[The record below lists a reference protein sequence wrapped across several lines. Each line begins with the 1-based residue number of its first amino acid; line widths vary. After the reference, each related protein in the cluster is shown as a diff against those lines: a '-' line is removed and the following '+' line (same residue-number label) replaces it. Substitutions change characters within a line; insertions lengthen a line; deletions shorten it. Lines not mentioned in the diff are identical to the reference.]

1 MNAFM
6 KTGNFFMKVLLG
18 SPIHGILSKNTLL
31 ISFTGRKTGK
41 TYTTPVNYTQDENTV
56 WITSNRDRVWW
67 RNLEGG
73 ASISLRLRGK
83 KVRGQAEIFKDDK
96 RVAQGLEA
104 FLKPNPGNA
113 KYFDIDL
120 DDSGLPKAGDVL
132 KAAARRVVIKISLQ
146 I

>member
-1 MNAFM
+1 MNVFM
-6 KTGNFFMKVLLG
+6 KTGNFLMKVLLG

-41 TYTTPVNYTQDENTV
+41 TYSTPVNYTQDENTI
-56 WITSNRDRVWW
+56 WITSNRERVWW
-67 RNLEGG
+67 RNLVGG
-73 ASISLRLRGK
+73 ASVTLQLRGNK
-83 KVRGQAEIFKDDK
+83 FRGQTEVFKDEK
-96 RVAQGLEA
+96 SVARGLLA

-120 DDSGLPKAGDVL
+120 NDSGLPKAGDVL
-132 KAAARRVVIKISLQ
+132 KAAAKRVVIKISLQ

>member
-41 TYTTPVNYTQDENTV
+41 TYTTPVNYTQDENTI

-73 ASISLRLRGK
+73 ASVSLRLRGK

-96 RVAQGLEA
+96 RVAQGLLA
-104 FLKPNPGNA
+104 FLKPKPDYA
-113 KYFDIDL
+113 KYFDIAL
-120 DDSGLPKAGDVL
+120 EENGLPKAGDVL
-132 KAAARRVVIKISLQ
+132 KAAARRVVIKISLH

>member
-1 MNAFM
+1 M

-41 TYTTPVNYTQDENTV
+41 TYTTPVNYTQDENTI

-73 ASISLRLRGK
+73 ASVSLQLRGK

-96 RVAQGLEA
+96 RVAQGLLA
-104 FLKPNPGNA
+104 FLKPKPDYA
-113 KYFDIDL
+113 KHFNIAL
-120 DDSGLPKAGDVL
+120 EENGLLKAGDML
-132 KAAARRVVIKISLQ
+132 KAAVTRVVIKIYLQ

>member
-1 MNAFM
+1 MNVFM

-41 TYTTPVNYTQDENTV
+41 TYTTPVNYTQDENTI
-56 WITSNRDRVWW
+56 WITRNRERVWW
-67 RNLEGG
+67 RNLVGG
-73 ASISLRLRGK
+73 ASVTLRLRGK
-83 KVRGQAEIFKDDK
+83 KFRGQAEVFQDEKS
-96 RVAQGLEA
+96 VAQGLLA
-104 FLKPNPGNA
+104 FLKPNPSNA

-120 DDSGLPKAGDVL
+120 NDSGLPKAGDVL
-132 KAAARRVVIKISLQ
+132 KAAAKRVVIKISLQ